1 MRSMCDVRSLTYCDL
16 HTREYH
22 EKFKDD
28 LLQDLAYNM
37 REGSDIEEEEEF
49 QRQHGTVMPA
59 VTLPIIGEEKEEDE
73 EDEEEGGDAT
83 GDAADSQTAVDGSQ
97 EKLLGAC
104 GNSGLAAL
112 NRLKSVQELL
122 LLTLQALY
130 RVRRWTGGVTLRRL
144 LLCASRRGDR
154 TLWPAQGREGRSPS
168 IVAPSQQ
175 QASLQLRPSGT
186 GGCQREATFG
196 GTAALS
202 LRAVCLQPPAPS
214 ATKPTPTSCDGLR
227 GDVAELKAG
236 LAGVAGRLAAL
247 ADLLQRRPPTPRAY

>member
-1 MRSMCDVRSLTYCDL
+1 ARATCSARTSRTLKVLMRSMCDVRSLTYCDL
-16 HTREYH
+16 QCVELRGLIQLLQQYPEYH

-112 NRLKSVQELL
+112 
-122 LLTLQALY
+122 
-130 RVRRWTGGVTLRRL
+130 
-144 LLCASRRGDR
+144 
-154 TLWPAQGREGRSPS
+154 
-168 IVAPSQQ
+168 
-175 QASLQLRPSGT
+175 
-186 GGCQREATFG
+186 
-196 GTAALS
+196 
-202 LRAVCLQPPAPS
+202 
-214 ATKPTPTSCDGLR
+214 
-227 GDVAELKAG
+227 
-236 LAGVAGRLAAL
+236 
-247 ADLLQRRPPTPRAY
+247 